1 MTMFIHKI
9 RHIIDFFDN
18 RGLDSLFLACI
29 SSLLIIGLVMVAS
42 STADFAEAKFSNPL
56 FFFNKQVIFILL
68 GLFVLYVISHI
79 KIDFY
84 YDYGPLFLLL
94 SLLISLSVHI
104 PGLGVTVNGATR
116 WIDLG
121 FFTLQVSEVSRLFFF
136 IWLSGYIV
144 RNDFNKDYI
153 KLFMFLALLMIII
166 VFQRDFGSMI
176 LLFTAFIIF
185 SFLLNIKL
193 INLFKVIIVSIIPI
207 ILLII
212 LYPYRV
218 KRMLAFVN
226 PWSDP
231 QGSGYQIIA
240 SQIALSSGGFFGQGL
255 GSSMQKLFYLPEQ
268 YNDFILAI
276 IGEELG
282 FIFLIFLLLL
292 YLILFSRIFIFY
304 KKTQKISEFSSN
316 IVLSIILLMLIQ
328 TVIHILVNIGLFPTK
343 GMGLPFIS
351 YGGTN
356 LLLMFSYI
364 GLLIRIQI
372 ENKQSHSQAVHRV
385 LK

>member
-1 MTMFIHKI
+1 MLIQKV
-9 RHIIDFFDN
+9 REIIDFFDN

-29 SSLLIIGLVMVAS
+29 SSLIIIGLVMVAS
-42 STADFAEAKFSNPL
+42 STADFAATKFNNPL
-56 FFFNKQVIFILL
+56 FFFNKQLIFILL
-68 GLFVLYVISHI
+68 GLVVLYVISHI

-84 YDYGPLFLLL
+84 YDYGQLFLLI

-121 FFTLQVSEVSRLFFF
+121 FFTLQVSEISRLFFF

-176 LLFTAFIIF
+176 LLFTSFIIF
-185 SFLLNIKL
+185 SFLLNIRFV
-193 INLFKVIIVSIIPI
+193 NLFKVILASIIPI

-218 KRMLAFVN
+218 KRMIAFIN

-292 YLILFSRIFIFY
+292 YLILFSRIYIFY
-304 KKTQKISEFSSN
+304 KKTQKVSEFSSN
-316 IVLSIILLMLIQ
+316 LVLSIILLMLIQ
-328 TVIHILVNIGLFPTK
+328 TIIHILVNVGLFPTK

-356 LLLMFSYI
+356 LLLMFTYI

-385 LK
+385 FK

>member
-1 MTMFIHKI
+1 MLIQKV
-9 RHIIDFFDN
+9 REIIDFFDN

-29 SSLLIIGLVMVAS
+29 SSLIIIGLVMVAS
-42 STADFAEAKFSNPL
+42 STADFAATKFNNPL
-56 FFFNKQVIFILL
+56 FFFNKQLIFILL
-68 GLFVLYVISHI
+68 GLVVLYVISHI

-84 YDYGPLFLLL
+84 YDYGQLFLLI

-121 FFTLQVSEVSRLFFF
+121 FFTLQVSEISRLFFF

-176 LLFTAFIIF
+176 LLFTSFIIF
-185 SFLLNIKL
+185 SFLLNIRFV
-193 INLFKVIIVSIIPI
+193 NLFKVILASIIPI

-218 KRMLAFVN
+218 KRMIAFMN

-292 YLILFSRIFIFY
+292 YLILFSRIYIFY
-304 KKTQKISEFSSN
+304 KKTQKVSEFSSN
-316 IVLSIILLMLIQ
+316 LVLSIILLMLIQ
-328 TVIHILVNIGLFPTK
+328 TIIHILVNVGLFPTK

-356 LLLMFSYI
+356 LLLMFTYI

-385 LK
+385 FK